1 MLKPCAHGAAKYGID
16 PRQWQAHMCG
26 LCLGLRDGS
35 GQLARAATNTDAI
48 VLSVLTEA
56 QAEAPGE
63 RRTAG
68 PCALRGMRRASV
80 VAANAPGVQL
90 AATASLLLGAAK
102 IRDHVDDG
110 DAGRLARPPMR
121 RVSGTWSAAARAQAD
136 LIGLDIGPLITAID
150 SQTALEA
157 LAGVAPGA
165 ERMPAPAPVGLPSA
179 VAPGAAPP
187 ALGAPAAGRMSTT
200 APTGALPADRTA
212 TSVRGHADG
221 SGTRPITLDE
231 LTAPTQLCAATLFGH
246 TAVLAGRPENVA
258 ALEEIG
264 RHVGRIAH
272 LADAIEDRQRDR
284 LRGRFNPLE
293 ATGTDMPRAYDLLR
307 ESESRIR
314 AAAAEA
320 ELDQLPTVRWALL
333 DPLAGLLR
341 QLGRGLGI
349 AVGHACRTSPAARQ
363 HSAGELAHRDS
374 PIRLTAPP
382 RRPNRPGPLKAGGLI
397 LGVYCTGVACCA
409 EHTNPC
415 SGERKPSWAERYGC
429 DCSGCGDCCDCC
441 SCCGEDGCCGDC
453 GCDCNC

>member
-1 MLKPCAHGAAKYGID
+1 MFGVLKPCAHGAAKYGID
-16 PRQWQAHMCG
+16 PGQWQAHMCG

-56 QAEAPGE
+56 QAAAPGE

-68 PCALRGMRRASV
+68 PCPLRGMRRASV
-80 VAANAPGVQL
+80 VAADAPGVRL

-157 LAGVAPGA
+157 RADGTSLA
-165 ERMPAPAPVGLPSA
+165 
-179 VAPGAAPP
+179 
-187 ALGAPAAGRMSTT
+187 
-200 APTGALPADRTA
+200 
-212 TSVRGHADG
+212 HADA
-221 SGTRPITLDE
+221 TRRVLSPITLDE

-246 TAVLAGRPENVA
+246 TATLAGRPENVA
-258 ALEEIG
+258 ALREIG

-272 LADAIEDRQRDR
+272 LADAVEDLERDR
-284 LRGRFNPLE
+284 LRGRFNPLA
-293 ATGTDMPRAYDLLR
+293 ATGTDMPRAYELLR

-320 ELDQLPTVRWALL
+320 HLDQLPTVRWALL
-333 DPLAGLLR
+333 DPLATMLR
-341 QLGRGLGI
+341 RLGQGLGL
-349 AVGHACRTSPAARQ
+349 AVGHVCRTSPVAQQ
-363 HSAGELAHRDS
+363 HAPYQFPS
-374 PIRLTAPP
+374 PPG
-382 RRPNRPGPLKAGGLI
+382 RRPPTRPGPLTAGGLI
-397 LGVYCTGVACCA
+397 LGVYCTGVACCVD
-409 EHTNPC
+409 HTSPC
-415 SGERKPSWAERYGC
+415 TGERKDAWAKNC
-429 DCSGCGDCCDCC
+429 DCESCCDCGDCCGNCCGEDCGCGDCC
-441 SCCGEDGCCGDC
+441 S
-453 GCDCNC
+453 CDCNC

>member
-1 MLKPCAHGAAKYGID
+1 MFGVLKPCAHGAAKYGID
-16 PRQWQAHMCG
+16 PGQWQAHMCG

-56 QAEAPGE
+56 QAAAPGE

-68 PCALRGMRRASV
+68 PCPLRGMRRASV
-80 VAANAPGVQL
+80 VAADAPGVRL

-157 LAGVAPGA
+157 
-165 ERMPAPAPVGLPSA
+165 R
-179 VAPGAAPP
+179 
-187 ALGAPAAGRMSTT
+187 
-200 APTGALPADRTA
+200 ADG
-212 TSVRGHADG
+212 TSWAHADA
-221 SGTRPITLDE
+221 TRRVLSPITLDE

-246 TAVLAGRPENVA
+246 TATLAGRPENVA
-258 ALEEIG
+258 ALREIG

-272 LADAIEDRQRDR
+272 LADAVEDLERDR
-284 LRGRFNPLE
+284 LRGRFNPLA
-293 ATGTDMPRAYDLLR
+293 ATGTDMPRAYELLR

-320 ELDQLPTVRWALL
+320 HLDQLPTVRWALL
-333 DPLAGLLR
+333 DPLATMLR
-341 QLGRGLGI
+341 RLGQGLGL
-349 AVGHACRTSPAARQ
+349 AVGHVCRTSPVAQQ
-363 HSAGELAHRDS
+363 HAPYQFPS
-374 PIRLTAPP
+374 PPG
-382 RRPNRPGPLKAGGLI
+382 RRPPTRPGPLKAGGLI
-397 LGVYCTGVACCA
+397 LGVYCTGVACCVD
-409 EHTNPC
+409 HTSPC
-415 SGERKPSWAERYGC
+415 TGERKDAWAKNC
-429 DCSGCGDCCDCC
+429 DCESCCDCGDCCGNCCGEDCGCGDCC
-441 SCCGEDGCCGDC
+441 S
-453 GCDCNC
+453 CDCNC

>member
-1 MLKPCAHGAAKYGID
+1 MFGVLKPCAHGAAKYGID
-16 PRQWQAHMCG
+16 PGQWQAHMCG

-56 QAEAPGE
+56 QAAAPGE

-68 PCALRGMRRASV
+68 PCPLRGMRRASV
-80 VAANAPGVQL
+80 VAADAPGVRL

-157 LAGVAPGA
+157 RADGTSLA
-165 ERMPAPAPVGLPSA
+165 
-179 VAPGAAPP
+179 
-187 ALGAPAAGRMSTT
+187 
-200 APTGALPADRTA
+200 
-212 TSVRGHADG
+212 HADA
-221 SGTRPITLDE
+221 TRRVLSPITLDE

-246 TAVLAGRPENVA
+246 TATLAGRPENVA
-258 ALEEIG
+258 ALQEIG

-272 LADAIEDRQRDR
+272 LADAVEDLERDR
-284 LRGRFNPLE
+284 LRGRFNPLA
-293 ATGTDMPRAYDLLR
+293 ATGTDMPRAYELLR

-320 ELDQLPTVRWALL
+320 HLDQLPTVRWALL
-333 DPLAGLLR
+333 DPLATMLR
-341 QLGRGLGI
+341 RLGQGLGL
-349 AVGHACRTSPAARQ
+349 AVGHVCRTSPVAQQ
-363 HSAGELAHRDS
+363 HAPYQFPS
-374 PIRLTAPP
+374 PPG
-382 RRPNRPGPLKAGGLI
+382 RRPPTRPGPLKAGGLI
-397 LGVYCTGVACCA
+397 LGVYCTGVACCVD
-409 EHTNPC
+409 HTSPC
-415 SGERKPSWAERYGC
+415 TGERKDAWAKNC
-429 DCSGCGDCCDCC
+429 DCESCCDCGDCCGNCCGEDCGCGDCC
-441 SCCGEDGCCGDC
+441 S
-453 GCDCNC
+453 CDCNC

>member
-16 PRQWQAHMCG
+16 PGQWQAHMCG

-56 QAEAPGE
+56 QAAAPGE

-68 PCALRGMRRASV
+68 PCPLRGMRRASV
-80 VAANAPGVQL
+80 VAADAPGVRL

-157 LAGVAPGA
+157 RADG
-165 ERMPAPAPVGLPSA
+165 
-179 VAPGAAPP
+179 
-187 ALGAPAAGRMSTT
+187 MSW
-200 APTGALPADRTA
+200 A
-212 TSVRGHADG
+212 HADA
-221 SGTRPITLDE
+221 TRRVLSPITLDE

-246 TAVLAGRPENVA
+246 TATLAGRPENVA
-258 ALEEIG
+258 ALREIG

-272 LADAIEDRQRDR
+272 LADAVEDLERDR
-284 LRGRFNPLE
+284 LRGRFNPLA
-293 ATGTDMPRAYDLLR
+293 ATGTDMPRAYELLR

-320 ELDQLPTVRWALL
+320 HLDQLPTVRWALL
-333 DPLAGLLR
+333 DPLATMLR
-341 QLGRGLGI
+341 RLGQGLGL
-349 AVGHACRTSPAARQ
+349 AVGHVCRTSPVAQQ
-363 HSAGELAHRDS
+363 HAPYQFPS
-374 PIRLTAPP
+374 PPG
-382 RRPNRPGPLKAGGLI
+382 RRPPTRPGPLKAGGLI
-397 LGVYCTGVACCA
+397 LGVYCTGVACCVD
-409 EHTNPC
+409 HTSPC
-415 SGERKPSWAERYGC
+415 TGERKDAWAKNC
-429 DCSGCGDCCDCC
+429 DCESCCDCGDCCGNCCGEDCGCGDCC
-441 SCCGEDGCCGDC
+441 S
-453 GCDCNC
+453 CDCNC

>member
-1 MLKPCAHGAAKYGID
+1 MFGVLKPCAHGAAKYGID
-16 PRQWQAHMCG
+16 PGQWQAHMCG

-56 QAEAPGE
+56 QAAAPGE

-68 PCALRGMRRASV
+68 PCPLRGMRRASV
-80 VAANAPGVQL
+80 VAADAPGVRL

-157 LAGVAPGA
+157 RADG
-165 ERMPAPAPVGLPSA
+165 
-179 VAPGAAPP
+179 
-187 ALGAPAAGRMSTT
+187 MSW
-200 APTGALPADRTA
+200 A
-212 TSVRGHADG
+212 HADA
-221 SGTRPITLDE
+221 TRRVLSPITLDE

-246 TAVLAGRPENVA
+246 TATLAGRPENVA
-258 ALEEIG
+258 ALREIG

-272 LADAIEDRQRDR
+272 LADAVEDLERDR
-284 LRGRFNPLE
+284 LRGRFNPLA
-293 ATGTDMPRAYDLLR
+293 ATGTDMPRAYELLR

-320 ELDQLPTVRWALL
+320 HLDQLPTVRWALL
-333 DPLAGLLR
+333 DPLATMLR
-341 QLGRGLGI
+341 RLGQGLGL
-349 AVGHACRTSPAARQ
+349 AVGHVCRTSPVAQQ
-363 HSAGELAHRDS
+363 HAPYQFPS
-374 PIRLTAPP
+374 PPG
-382 RRPNRPGPLKAGGLI
+382 RRPPTRPGPLKAGGLI
-397 LGVYCTGVACCA
+397 LGVYCTGVACCVD
-409 EHTNPC
+409 HTSPC
-415 SGERKPSWAERYGC
+415 TGERKDAWAKNC
-429 DCSGCGDCCDCC
+429 DCESCCDCGDCCGNCCGEDCGCGDCC
-441 SCCGEDGCCGDC
+441 S
-453 GCDCNC
+453 CDCNC